1 MPSRSKKFPLT
12 MEENCLSALH
22 INRSFF
28 LSLKSVIAFLL
39 APKIYRILNSQRNVK
54 HGYLE
59 SAPRPSR
66 SAPVHQ
72 FHTWYFP
79 HSIFWCTN
87 APHWCTGALHQ
98 CTSAQVRCTS
108 ALTCKGEFQTGNIIS
123 RVALWIYPAS
133 SSQYGKNWSWTTTWI
148 VWEEETKKE
157 GKQCTILL
165 EEQRQN
171 FRR

>member
-1 MPSRSKKFPLT
+1 MA
-12 MEENCLSALH
+12 ENCLSGLH
-22 INRSFF
+22 IHQSFF
-28 LSLKSVIAFLL
+28 SSLKSVIAFLL

-54 HGYLE
+54 HGHLE
-59 SAPRPSR
+59 SAPRTHR

-108 ALTCKGEFQTGNIIS
+108 ALTYKGEFQTRSIIS

-133 SSQYGKNWSWTTTWI
+133 KVLNMGKTGAERLRESC
-148 VWEEETKKE
+148 ERKKQKKKE
-157 GKQCTILL
+157 SNARFYWKNKDRIL
-165 EEQRQN
+165 EDRKEQR
-171 FRR
+171 RRKR